1 MTVYPVRVQIKK
13 TKPEYNVCE
22 TDPNRLS
29 FEFGTVTAT
38 VTKRFKFPKGAKILN
53 VYAETNVTQA
63 THASNLIKVGAVNKG
78 TAGSGTGTIVDYT
91 DAANSNNSTGGSAFT
106 AYTARAMT
114 VITTSNVNILA
125 SGEILE
131 VTITIGGTI
140 SKDINVYIDYV
151 DHIA

>member
-1 MTVYPVRVQIKK
+1 MAYFPIDVQTKRKK
-13 TKPEYNVCE
+13 PQYNLCE
-22 TDPNRLS
+22 TDPSRLR

-53 VYAETNVTQA
+53 VYAETNATQA
-63 THASNLIKVGAVNKG
+63 THASNLIAVGAVNKG
-78 TAGSGTGTIVDYT
+78 TAGSGTGTIVDKT

-114 VITTSNVNILA
+114 VITTSSVNILA

-131 VTITIGGTI
+131 LTIDISGTI
-140 SKDINVYIDYV
+140 SKDINIYVDYV
-151 DHIA
+151 DYIA